1 MRNERD
7 VDVLFAMADAAIA
20 ENRIDEGKA
29 LLDEILMIDPKYGR
43 AYNHLGWFYVA
54 KVENTARAEEFF
66 NLALKYSPDYPA
78 VYINL
83 GRLYFQLR
91 RYPEAVAIL
100 NRALEVPGADF
111 AAVYDVL
118 SGVYERKGE
127 YREAYRCLKKAHTD
141 ATNTP
146 YLNYIKSEMKRVRG
160 RLNPLEVLSVFLW

>member
-7 VDVLFAMADAAIA
+7 VDVLFALADIAIS
-20 ENRIDEGKA
+20 ENRIDEAKA
-29 LLDEILMIDPKYGR
+29 LLDEILMIDPHYGR

-54 KVENTARAEEFF
+54 KVENTARAEELF

-91 RYPEAVAIL
+91 RYAEAIEIL
-100 NRALEVPGADF
+100 NRALAVPGADF

-118 SGVYERKGE
+118 SGVYERKGD
-127 YREAYRCLKKAHTD
+127 YREAYRCLKKAHAD

-146 YLNYIKSEMKRVRG
+146 YLAYIKGEMKRVRS
-160 RLNPLEVLSVFLW
+160 RLNPLEIFSVFL